1 MLTKV
6 QEDRLVKLEKVRAL
20 GVDPYGW
27 RYENVEK
34 AASIVTTFDDARAE
48 TDGETPTQRGRAAG
62 RLVLLRDM
70 GKMIFATLRDSSG
83 TVQIA
88 LRKNILAEQSLP
100 AEEATGWDLAK
111 LLDLGDLVGAD
122 GVLMRTRT
130 GEVTI
135 WVDELTLLCKSTQPM
150 PEKFHGLSDIQLRY
164 RQRYLDLMTNPES
177 MATFQKRVAII
188 ESIRQQLRS
197 RDYCEVETPMM
208 QSIYGGAA
216 ARPFTTHLNALDLD
230 LFMRISPE
238 LYLKR
243 LMVGGMERVFE
254 INRNFRNEGMDTSH
268 NPEFTMMELYEAYA
282 DYNTMMDIAEMLTTT
297 AAETISKPAL
307 FAARDQRADEI
318 EAILADA
325 ERQMRNK
332 RKPMEERQAAYDD
345 AKVRYEA
352 EKAAFPESALY
363 QAAAACEAGG
373 LVLPYGE
380 KLINYASPWR
390 RAKYADLLQ
399 EHAGVTIDD
408 LPAVRAKARE
418 LGIEEAKLAD
428 AVVINEVFEE
438 TVEDHLIQPTF
449 VCDYPAELCPLTR
462 RDPNNPDIAL
472 RFELFVANMELANAY
487 TELNDPAIQEEN
499 LRGQLDGENDETMRV
514 MDEDFIT
521 ALQHGMPPAGG
532 MGIGIDRLVMLLTD
546 TQSIRDVILFPLL
559 KPENKAELVADAEE
573 EENETP

>member
-345 AKVRYEA
+345 AKVRYET